1 MEEEKKKEKVPKRVF
16 INDLDS
22 YASRWIAKVNTRLNV
37 GEEMEE
43 EEVEE
48 ERLNQKAFEIVG
60 TVCEGWE
67 EDRSHILE
75 EYCHCWCLYA
85 KLSRDKLLPKLM
97 ECDVIIYNI
106 SQHQGQV
113 EEAFWAVSALH
124 SKMSTFTTP
133 KMFILVSTVMTWA
146 CSKPVSP
153 DDLGLPFNDDDF
165 RRRRAHPNFK
175 QHIDLEKRAVK
186 MGKTNRSQF
195 STYVV
200 ASGLQYGMGEGI
212 LHMFFKMS
220 WLGQAK
226 EIPVFGA
233 GGNIVPTIHIND
245 LASVIHNVIEHQPR
259 PYYLLA
265 VDSSNNTME
274 EIMKAVADMLGPGK
288 IKKKPLEEA
297 FLQQDLSVMD
307 IDTMLLDL
315 RIESIHVKELFSV
328 HWQCESGLVEN
339 IELVVEEYRQTRG
352 LMPIRVVVVGPPAV
366 GKTTVAKQMC
376 EHYEL
381 HHIQLSDTISET
393 ISQLEETVKNPDPEN
408 EPAVTEA
415 QELLTSLK
423 ESLEENGSYCQLDD
437 QLAVRVISDK
447 LASNPCQNQG
457 FVLDGFP
464 TTYQQAKELFC
475 GETHTLTHTERNHT
489 YTRCVCVAEFVF
501 YLDATDDYLKERVLN
516 LPERLILEQDY
527 ELDYFLEQLA
537 SFRDSNKDDDT
548 VMTCFEELDCTPVCL
563 EVTSRDEPD
572 GRLLM
577 EKIFDMVGWPRNY
590 PPQQP
595 GHAGGGEETNR
606 GKDDERSP
614 EESGGGAEGGGGGPP
629 TGCDL
634 GGLGS
639 IYGGAATTGG
649 GSAGGPVG
657 PDEELPEGARHAH
670 ADSRP
675 GGVLLSATR
684 GPRGLPDGVFD
695 KEQPL
700 KLL

>member
-22 YASRWIAKVNTRLNV
+22 YASRWI
-37 GEEMEE
+37 
-43 EEVEE
+43 
-48 ERLNQKAFEIVG
+48 
-60 TVCEGWE
+60 
-67 EDRSHILE
+67 
-75 EYCHCWCLYA
+75 A

-393 ISQLEETVKNPDPEN
+393 ISQLETVKNPDPEN

-423 ESLEENGSYCQLDD
+423 ESLEENAGQLDD

-475 GETHTLTHTERNHT
+475 
-489 YTRCVCVAEFVF
+489 EFVF

-590 PPQQP
+590 PPSSQDMQ
-595 GHAGGGEETNR
+595 EE
-606 GKDDERSP
+606 ERRQT
-614 EESGGGAEGGGGGPP
+614 EERMMREAQRRAEEEQKEAEEARRR
-629 TGCDL
+629 
-634 GGLGS
+634 
-639 IYGGAATTGG
+639 AATWEAWTA
-649 GSAGGPVG
+649 SM
-657 PDEELPEGARHAH
+657 EELRRQEEDQLEVLSVPMKNYLKEHVMPTLTQGLVECCSAQPE
-670 ADSRP
+670 DP
-675 GGVLLSATR
+675 VDFLMEYLI
-684 GPRGLPDGVFD
+684 
-695 KEQPL
+695 KNNPL
-700 KLL
+700 NY